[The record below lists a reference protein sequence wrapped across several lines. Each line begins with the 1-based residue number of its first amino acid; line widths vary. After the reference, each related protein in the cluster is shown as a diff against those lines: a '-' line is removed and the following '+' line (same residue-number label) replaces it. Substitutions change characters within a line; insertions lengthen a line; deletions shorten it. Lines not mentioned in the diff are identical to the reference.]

1 MIATKLVTAFYGI
14 FSAVSL
20 ILLSIAVTF
29 GGYGSA
35 EPRGEHW
42 IERQLRTGHYKLSQ
56 SEKEGLYYC
65 SVQEGKVIE
74 VEFERG
80 FVTLVFDS
88 EPPRFF
94 KQTEIPEELLRKLTS
109 VTANQFLN
117 VLCVHSFYRDDW
129 QARYDEDL
137 AVTHKLLDIIV
148 MTKDHAKI
156 DQAGN
161 VVGSASDV

>member
-1 MIATKLVTAFYGI
+1 LDRTAVENRPLQV
-14 FSAVSL
+14 VS
-20 ILLSIAVTF
+20 IRKGGSVLL
-29 GGYGSA
+29 
-35 EPRGEHW
+35 
-42 IERQLRTGHYKLSQ
+42 ERPG
-56 SEKEGLYYC
+56 
-65 SVQEGKVIE
+65 GKVIE